1 VLDDQTSRDITDLAV
16 LGDAL
21 RRRVYEYVSG
31 QPASVSRDETASA
44 LGIGRSLAAH
54 HLDRL
59 AAANLLDVEYARRS
73 GRSGPGAGRPAKLYR
88 IAAREVAAHLPQRR
102 YEVAADLFATALA
115 SDASGRDALAEAA
128 QRQGE
133 ELGAEARRRAGPRAN
148 AQKRLESLTS
158 VLRDAG
164 YLPVRRGDEIR
175 LLNCPFHELAQ
186 RHREVT
192 CSMNEALLQ
201 GTLASAG
208 LLGGAAHLDPQP
220 GMCCVA
226 IDTHELIG

>member
-1 VLDDQTSRDITDLAV
+1 M
-16 LGDAL
+16 
-21 RRRVYEYVSG
+21 RRRVYEYVSA
-31 QPASVSRDETASA
+31 QPGAVSRDETASA

-73 GRSGPGAGRPAKLYR
+73 GRTGPGAGRPAKLYR
-88 IAAREVAAHLPQRR
+88 TAAREVAARLPQRR
-102 YEVAADLFATALA
+102 YEVAAELFASALA
-115 SDASGRDALAEAA
+115 SDESGRNALAEAA
-128 QRQGE
+128 HRQGG
-133 ELGAEARRRAGPRAN
+133 ELGAEARRRAGPRADP
-148 AQKRLESLTS
+148 QERLESLAS

-186 RHREVT
+186 RHRNVT
-192 CSMNEALLQ
+192 CAMNEALLQ
-201 GTLASAG
+201 GTLAAAG
-208 LLGGAAHLDPQP
+208 LPDGAAHLDPQP

-226 IDTHELIG
+226 IDTRELTR